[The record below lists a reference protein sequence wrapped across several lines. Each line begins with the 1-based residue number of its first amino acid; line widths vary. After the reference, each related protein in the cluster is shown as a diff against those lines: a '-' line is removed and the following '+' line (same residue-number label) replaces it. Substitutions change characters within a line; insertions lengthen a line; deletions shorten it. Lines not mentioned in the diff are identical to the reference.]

1 MDVKAP
7 IWMDTKMEDG
17 LTFVPSTHQRRR
29 RKAMNDCVAVLS
41 MIFAVLGLIWIVTQD
56 ISSTLGEIR
65 GEISRIADAL
75 EALRKR
81 GKEDD
86 R

>member
-1 MDVKAP
+1 
-7 IWMDTKMEDG
+7 
-17 LTFVPSTHQRRR
+17 
-29 RKAMNDCVAVLS
+29 MNDCVAVLS